1 MMPQPLARFIL
12 LTAAT
17 SLTSAILMTQ
27 SVAASASQL
36 TVTIDGLKNTRGNI
50 CLSLFSQAEGF
61 PSQADRAVALQC
73 IAARDLADGVT
84 FEGLNPGNYAIAVFH
99 DANADGKL
107 NTGVFGIPKEGFG
120 FSRNPGIKTRAP
132 RFNETAFALSTP
144 TAQVQIQMKYL

>member
-1 MMPQPLARFIL
+1 MMQQSIFRFIR

-17 SLTSAILMTQ
+17 SLTSAILMSQ

-61 PSQADRAVALQC
+61 PSQADRAVALEC
-73 IAARDLADGVT
+73 IAARDVAEGFT
-84 FEGLNPGNYAIAVFH
+84 FPGLNSGNYAIAIFH
-99 DANADGKL
+99 DANGDGKL

-120 FSRNPGIKTRAP
+120 FSRNPAIKTRAP

-144 TAQVQIQMKYL
+144 TAQIQIQMKYL